1 MVGRWCVVSD
11 LSVVVIEVLICGMV
25 VMIDEAVEIEDDAD
39 VIDVIIIIVV
49 DVSVVCMIIG
59 GADVVITL
67 VEGFFVIVV
76 VCTDSKQIQNCDM
89 AAVVFNSMLSS
100 ESLVLCF
107 RFY

>member
-67 VEGFFVIVV
+67 VEGFVVIVV

-107 RFY
+107 

>member
-11 LSVVVIEVLICGMV
+11 LSVVVIEVLICGMI

-39 VIDVIIIIVV
+39 VIDVIIVIVV

-67 VEGFFVIVV
+67 VEGFVVIVV
-76 VCTDSKQIQNCDM
+76 ACTDSKQIQNCDM

-107 RFY
+107 

>member
-11 LSVVVIEVLICGMV
+11 LSVVVIEVLICGMI

-39 VIDVIIIIVV
+39 VIDVIIVIVV

-67 VEGFFVIVV
+67 VEGFVVIVV
-76 VCTDSKQIQNCDM
+76 ACTDSKQIQNCDM
-89 AAVVFNSMLSS
+89 AAVVFN
-100 ESLVLCF
+100 
-107 RFY
+107 